1 MATWE
6 EMQEHFLEEDFVL
19 RDSIRHEEQLSV
31 IENAASEYL
40 HKFYSKH
47 YGIND
52 RAKILDA
59 PYFDVTKQLL
69 QDIMHI
75 FLEGVVTY
83 EMNYLFKYLFHN
95 RFFHIA

>member
-6 EMQEHFLEEDFVL
+6 EMQEHFIEEDFVL

-40 HKFYSKH
+40 RKLYSKH

-52 RAKILDA
+52 WSKMLHIL
-59 PYFDVTKQLL
+59 
-69 QDIMHI
+69 M
-75 FLEGVVTY
+75 
-83 EMNYLFKYLFHN
+83 
-95 RFFHIA
+95 